1 MYESLIDP
9 TETMW
14 EKFLIHEFTEVCN
27 YYTCVEDETDARIKK
42 IWELFLD
49 IELGHLQVAADL
61 FKKYEMRDPEE
72 IIGNEIVIPC
82 RFKSQKDYVQK
93 VLEKEVDKRLESGGK
108 FTVIKEL
115 AEDWASYKVQEK
127 QNEVSSPSENAIR
140 LAEIFHDR
148 DIVAASDEL
157 KAKEVDILEKGLQ
170 PKAVAENTVM
180 PEELERMIE
189 KHHKGKDK
197 RKKLI

>member
-1 MYESLIDP
+1 M
-9 TETMW
+9 
-14 EKFLIHEFTEVCN
+14 
-27 YYTCVEDETDARIKK
+27 
-42 IWELFLD
+42 
-49 IELGHLQVAADL
+49 QVAADL

-72 IIGNEIVIPC
+72 IIGNDIVIPC

-115 AEDWASYKVQEK
+115 AEDWPSYKVQEK

-148 DIVAASDEL
+148 DIVAASEEL